1 MNTLR
6 KARQELKQTQV
17 ETAEGIGISY
27 SMYTKMESGNK
38 KPSIDTMRKT
48 ASYFGKMG
56 LCQPVLM
63 KLYLESNSFTN
74 WVFFFDFDFEFD
86 K

>member
-1 MNTLR
+1 MNALR

-17 ETAEGIGISY
+17 ETAKGIGISY

-48 ASYFGKMG
+48 ASYFGKT
-56 LCQPVLM
+56 VD
-63 KLYLESNSFTN
+63 EI
-74 WVFFFDFDFEFD
+74 FFA
-86 K
+86 KIVH

>member
-1 MNTLR
+1 M
-6 KARQELKQTQV
+6 

-63 KLYLESNSFTN
+63 KLYLESNS
-74 WVFFFDFDFEFD
+74 
-86 K
+86 